1 MKKFLILLI
10 LFLVALII
18 FKGYHYDH
26 EMDSARMLYQD
37 SISYYKDKVG
47 HMYSALEIHQLKIK
61 DLNDSLQREAK
72 NHKDPIYITRTK
84 IQVKNDT
91 IIKLINDSIIHSDYI
106 YRIHSLYKDAH
117 IKIVSTIISR
127 DSASYATLDSLSITA
142 DIYNDIILKNGKYY
156 NVVRTNNPYVKITGQ
171 EAVFIQDKIKKQ
183 RKWGF
188 TVGVGYGVNYHGQC
202 YPYLGVMFGYRLF

>member
-18 FKGYHYDH
+18 FKGYHYSH
-26 EMDSARMLYQD
+26 ELDSAKMLYQD

-72 NHKDPIYITRTK
+72 NHKDPIYISRTK
-84 IQVKNDT
+84 IKIQTDT
-91 IIKLINDSIIHSDYI
+91 IIKLINDSIIQNDSI
-106 YRIHSLYKDAH
+106 YSIHSLYKDEYL
-117 IKIVSTIISR
+117 KFDGTIISR

-142 DIYNDIILKNGKYY
+142 DIYNDIILKNDKYY

-183 RKWGF
+183 KKWGAIL
-188 TVGVGYGVNYHGQC
+188 GVGAGISINGKFDTYF
-202 YPYLGVMFGYRLF
+202 GVMVGYKLF

>member
-18 FKGYHYDH
+18 FKGYHYHH
-26 EMDSARMLYQD
+26 ELDSAKMMYQD
-37 SISYYKDKVG
+37 SISLYKDKVG
-47 HMYSALEIHQLKIK
+47 HMYSALEIHQLRIK

-84 IQVKNDT
+84 IQIQNDT
-91 IIKLINDSIIHSDYI
+91 IIKLINDSILKNDSI
-106 YRIHSLYKDAH
+106 YSIHSLYKDEYLN
-117 IKIVSTIISR
+117 VNETIISR
-127 DSASYATLDSLSITA
+127 DSSSYATLDSLSITA

-156 NVVRTNNPYVKITGQ
+156 SIVRCNNPYVKITGQ

-183 RKWGF
+183 RKWGAI
-188 TVGVGYGVNYHGQC
+188 VGIGAGISINGKF
-202 YPYLGVMFGYRLF
+202 YPYLGVTFGYKLF

>member
-18 FKGYHYDH
+18 FKGYHYHH
-26 EMDSARMLYQD
+26 ELDSANMIYQD

-47 HMYSALEIHQLKIK
+47 HMYSALEIHQLRIK
-61 DLNDSLQREAK
+61 DLNDSLRREAN

-84 IQVKNDT
+84 IQIQNDT
-91 IIKLINDSIIHSDYI
+91 IIKLINDTVIQNDSIYS
-106 YRIHSLYKDAH
+106 IHSLYKDDYL
-117 IKIVSTIISR
+117 KVNETIISR

-142 DIYNDIILKNGKYY
+142 DVYNDIILKNGKYY
-156 NVVRTNNPYVKITGQ
+156 SIVRCNNPYVKITGQ

-188 TVGVGYGVNYHGQC
+188 TVGVGYGINYHGQC

>member
-18 FKGYHYDH
+18 FKGYHYSH
-26 EMDSARMLYQD
+26 ELDSAKMLYQD

-72 NHKDPIYITRTK
+72 NHKDPIYISRTK
-84 IQVKNDT
+84 IKIQTDT
-91 IIKLINDSIIHSDYI
+91 IIKLINDSIIQNDSI
-106 YRIHSLYKDAH
+106 YSIHSLYKDEYL
-117 IKIVSTIISR
+117 KFDGTIISR

-142 DIYNDIILKNGKYY
+142 DIYNDIILKNDKYY

-183 RKWGF
+183 KKWGAIL
-188 TVGVGYGVNYHGQC
+188 GVGAGISINGKFC
-202 YPYLGVMFGYRLF
+202 SYLGVMVGYRLF